1 MMNNASELIDK
12 LKKGAVDR
20 CRERIIESRENPK
33 GAITRTEQYRV
44 NYSLTSKLKKMRGG
58 LS

>member
-1 MMNNASELIDK
+1 MNTMSELIDK

-20 CRERIIESRENPK
+20 CRERIIKAREDPK
-33 GAITRTEQYRV
+33 GAITTTEHYHA
-44 NYSLTSKLKKMRGG
+44 NYGLTSKLKQMRGG